1 MEFDISAKPLE
12 SLEKECEKMSIKLYK
27 PTTNARRDM
36 SVTDYSE
43 LSKVAPERSLLVP
56 MSNKS
61 GRNSYGRI
69 TVRHRGGGNRRKY
82 RIIDFKRDK
91 FGVAGE
97 VLTLEYDPNR
107 SAHIALVKYEDGEK
121 RYIIAPAG
129 LKVGDKVM
137 AGPEADIK
145 PGNALPLI
153 NIPTGT
159 FVHNVELYPGRGGQ
173 LARAAGNAAQLMA
186 KEGPYALLRLPSGEL
201 RNVPNGCMATVG
213 VVGNTD
219 HENVKIGKAGRK
231 RHMGWRPTVRGSVMN
246 PNDHPHG
253 GGEGKSPIGRPG
265 PVTPW
270 GKPALGYK
278 TRKTKKASDKLIVKR
293 RNGK

>member
-1 MEFDISAKPLE
+1 MAIRNIKPV
-12 SLEKECEKMSIKLYK
+12 
-27 PTTNARRDM
+27 TNGTRNM

-43 LSKVAPERSLLVP
+43 LSKVAPERSLLAP
-56 MSNKS
+56 LNKNA

-69 TVRHRGGGNRRKY
+69 TVRHRGGGNRKKY
-82 RIIDFKRDK
+82 RIIDFKRQK
-91 FGVAGE
+91 FDMPAT

-107 SAHIALVKYEDGEK
+107 SAFIALIQYEDGEK
-121 RYIIAPAG
+121 AYILAPVG
-129 LKVGDKVM
+129 LKVGDKVE
-137 AGPEADIK
+137 AGENVDIK
-145 PGNALPLI
+145 PGNALPLA

-159 FVHNVELYPGRGGQ
+159 FIHNVELYPGRGGQ
-173 LARAAGNAAQLMA
+173 LARSAGNAAQLMA
-186 KEGPYALLRLPSGEL
+186 KEGAYALLRLPSGEL
-201 RNVPNGCMATVG
+201 RNVPINCMATIGQVS
-213 VVGNTD
+213 NTD
-219 HENVKIGKAGRK
+219 HANVKVGKAGRT
-231 RHMGWRPTVRGSVMN
+231 RHLGIRPTVRGSVMN

-278 TRKTKKASDKLIVKR
+278 TRNKKKASNKMIVRR

>member
-1 MEFDISAKPLE
+1 
-12 SLEKECEKMSIKLYK
+12 MSIKIYN
-27 PTTNARRDM
+27 PTTNARRNM
-36 SVTDYSE
+36 SVTDYTE
-43 LSKVAPERSLLVP
+43 LSKNGPERSLLAP
-56 MSNKS
+56 LNKNS

-69 TVRHRGGGNRRKY
+69 TVRHRGGGNRKKY

-91 FGVAGE
+91 FDMSAQ
-97 VLTLEYDPNR
+97 VLSIEYDPNR
-107 SAHIALVKYEDGEK
+107 SAHIALLQYEDGEK
-121 RYIIAPAG
+121 RYILAPAG
-129 LKVGDKVM
+129 LKAGDTVE
-137 AGPEADIK
+137 AGANADIK
-145 PGNALPLI
+145 PGNALPLA

-159 FVHNVELYPGRGGQ
+159 FIHNVELYPGRGGQ

-186 KEGPYALLRLPSGEL
+186 KEGAYALLRLPSGEL
-201 RNVPNGCMATVG
+201 RNVSVNCMATIG
-213 VVGNTD
+213 QVGNVD

-278 TRKTKKASDKLIVKR
+278 TRAKKNRSDKMIVKR